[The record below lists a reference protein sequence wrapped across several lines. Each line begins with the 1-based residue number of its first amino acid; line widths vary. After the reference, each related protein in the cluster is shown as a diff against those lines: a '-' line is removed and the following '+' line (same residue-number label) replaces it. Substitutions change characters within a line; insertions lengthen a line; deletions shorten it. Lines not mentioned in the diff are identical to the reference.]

1 MQSEEVQKL
10 AALYGPRND
19 IIAYLSR
26 LDKQVDQVNDV
37 FISAILGAVFG
48 EAWEPSEVQSLRYT
62 LAGLLKSLLVRM
74 VGNVH
79 NSGTVTEA
87 IESSCNHLLANGFGC
102 INIGEDTNI
111 EIVEYVNKKLST
123 LPHSIYLVCIDGL
136 MPLVMAL
143 EAEAQTKMPASTQ
156 AKLAAC
162 TQRWIQQLK
171 APLEPKV

>member
-79 NSGTVTEA
+79 NSDTARTAG
-87 IESSCNHLLANGFGC
+87 GC
-102 INIGEDTNI
+102 RLGLGLGHGGRNPRLVDTCLGIHNQSRSFH
-111 EIVEYVNKKLST
+111 YPT
-123 LPHSIYLVCIDGL
+123 G
-136 MPLVMAL
+136 
-143 EAEAQTKMPASTQ
+143 
-156 AKLAAC
+156 
-162 TQRWIQQLK
+162 
-171 APLEPKV
+171 